1 MHVLISDDCIVK
13 QALIKEILK
22 ELGHTYEVVNNGNEA
37 IKKLEINYYDIV
49 LMDTNMPEM
58 DGIEAT
64 SIIRN
69 IHSKVINHKIPIIN
83 ISSQSKQHYLDYS
96 LKVGMNDYLGESIST
111 ESLKNAIAKVIL
123 L

>member
-111 ESLKNAIAKVIL
+111 ESLKNSIAKVIL